1 MQFTAIGFAA
11 IPDTDSARDALGL
24 HDLNEADIAKVMFH
38 RHKQAHGDERL
49 GWDQLCLGAV
59 SLLRVD
65 AEGVRLETFSQ
76 AEFPEI
82 LLIDAVFQAMQA
94 TPPLYSWGGG
104 DDFVP
109 LLLFRCLRH
118 RRSAA
123 DYYAAA
129 ARGEAPHQDLRH
141 RMLSNATSFPSLH
154 DVARRLGLP
163 GMQGLEAE
171 SLWEQWL
178 AGERAALGDYAEVQ
192 ALNTALLALEILH
205 LRGDCALEDVSRTH
219 EQLRAALQ
227 GHPRREAL
235 LGSLPA

>member
-24 HDLNEADIAKVMFH
+24 HDLSEADIAKVMFH
-38 RHKQAHGDERL
+38 RHKQVHGDERL

-65 AEGVRLETFSQ
+65 TEKVHLETFSQ

-82 LLIDAVFQAMQA
+82 QLIDAVFQAMQG
-94 TPPLYSWGGG
+94 TSPLYSWGGE

-123 DYYAAA
+123 DYYAATE
-129 ARGEAPHQDLRH
+129 RGETPHQDLRQ
-141 RMLSNATSFPSLH
+141 RLLSNATTFPSLH
-154 DVARRLGLP
+154 DMVRRLGLP

-171 SLWEQWL
+171 SLWERWL
-178 AGERAALGDYAEVQ
+178 VGERAALGDHAEVQ
-192 ALNTALLALEILH
+192 AVNTVLLTLEILH
-205 LRGDCALEDVSRTH
+205 LRGDCALEEVSRIH
-219 EQLRAALQ
+219 EQLYKTLRE
-227 GHPRREAL
+227 HPRCKAL